1 MKRVARFATGL
12 LVYTILV
19 ILFGAFL
26 RASVSG
32 DGCGMHWPL
41 CNGEILPSL
50 ANAKSVLEYTHRLT
64 SGILLPL
71 VIALWLW
78 TRRVTP
84 AGHPARGATL
94 GVIVF
99 TITEALIGAALVLG
113 GFVAKNDSVARAL
126 WMCAHLVN
134 TFILLAF
141 FALSV
146 CYLSDAKPIRWK
158 SQGEVGWLVVLSLI
172 GVLGLAVTGAI
183 TALGDMLYPVGPLT
197 GDAISQMSPT
207 AHFLQRLRLLH
218 PLIAVSIG
226 LFITLAASYL
236 AYRRPLED
244 VRRYSRLLVL
254 IFCVQLGVGLLNLAL
269 SAPYWMQLLHLL
281 LADVVWIV
289 LILLARAAMSASE
302 QPETLPRQA
311 VTEHSGAAMPGR
323 GLAVRFK
330 QYLLLTKPRVIS
342 LLLFTTLAAMF
353 AAAGGWPGGGLLLAV
368 AVGGYMAAG
377 AANTVNM
384 VLERDLDER
393 MRRTSKRPTVTHD
406 ISPRNALLFG
416 IALAVG
422 STVILTWA
430 ANALAA
436 ILALCGLLFYVIV
449 YTLMLKRRTWHNIVI
464 GGAAGAFPPLVGW
477 AAVTGELSPLAWY
490 LFAII
495 FLWTPVHFWALALLI
510 KDDYAS
516 AGVPMAPVV
525 LGEKATVLQMVLYAI
540 LTGIV
545 SILPVLQPGVGWFY
559 LVVAAALNI
568 VLVVRCVQLYVSIDR
583 PRAVRLYKY
592 SMAYLALLFVA
603 AALDWSGR
611 PAATESPIPDAKRS
625 ALGANLGNCARLDG
639 APVRHGDPIMERSDG
654 TTI

>member
-1 MKRVARFATGL
+1 VNRVARYATGA

-50 ANAKSVLEYTHRLT
+50 ANVKSVLEYTHRVT
-64 SGILLPL
+64 SGLLLPM
-71 VIALWLW
+71 VIVLWVW
-78 TRRVTP
+78 TRRATP
-84 AGHPARGATL
+84 PGHPARGATL
-94 GVIVF
+94 GVVAF
-99 TITEALIGAALVLG
+99 TISEALIGAALVLG

-134 TFILLAF
+134 TFVLLALF
-141 FALSV
+141 TLAV
-146 CYLSDAKPIRWK
+146 CYLRDAKPIRWR
-158 SQGEVGWLVVLSLI
+158 SQGEVGWLIGLSLV
-172 GVLGLAVTGAI
+172 GVLVLAISGAI

-197 GDAISQMSPT
+197 GDALSQMSPT
-207 AHFLQRLRLLH
+207 AHFLQRLRLFH

-226 LFITLAASYL
+226 LFVTLAASYL
-236 AYRRPLED
+236 AYRRPAPD

-254 IFCVQLGVGLLNLAL
+254 AFCVQLGAGLLNLVL

-281 LADVVWIV
+281 LADLVWIV
-289 LILLARAAMSASE
+289 LILLARAAMSASDE
-302 QPETLPRQA
+302 REVLPAQVVA
-311 VTEHSGAAMPGR
+311 EPAGAGIANR
-323 GLAVRFK
+323 GLVARFK

-353 AAAGGWPGGGLLLAV
+353 AAAGGWPGGWLLVAV

-406 ISPRNALLFG
+406 ISPRNALIFG
-416 IALAVG
+416 VALAVG
-422 STVILTWA
+422 STVILTLA

-559 LVVAAALNI
+559 VMVAAALNV
-568 VLVVRCVQLYVSIDR
+568 VLIARCVQLYLAIDR
-583 PRAVRLYKY
+583 PRAVRLYKF

-611 PAATESPIPDAKRS
+611 PAPNSRVPDAKRT
-625 ALGANLGNCARLDG
+625 ALGANLGNCSWPSG
-639 APVRHGDPIMERSDG
+639 APVIYRDSIKERSNG
-654 TTI
+654 TTV